1 MQKLT
6 QIIIDILTGID
17 GESYDV
23 GRVLGVLLVLVF
35 IGISIYAYVVLKQ
48 SFNPVEWGSG
58 AGVTTT
64 GIGALLK
71 LKEKTEP
78 GQ

>member
-1 MQKLT
+1 MKQFLL
-6 QIIIDILTGID
+6 DCLTGID
-17 GESYDV
+17 GESGDV
-23 GRVLGVLLVLVF
+23 GRLLGVLLVLVF
-35 IGISIYAYVVLKQ
+35 IGLSIYAYVVMRQ
-48 SFNPVEWGSG
+48 TFNPVEWGAG
-58 AGVTTT
+58 AGGTTT